1 MQLYPLKFIPI
12 LKERIWGGSKLKNEL
27 GKPAQGP
34 NIGESWE
41 VSAVPG
47 DISIVS
53 NGAYEGISLQ
63 ELIDRFPEELL
74 GSSIVSRFGAEF
86 PILIKFI
93 DAADD
98 LSIQVHPDD
107 ELARKR
113 HNSFGKTEMWYVM
126 QADPGARLLIDFNHA
141 VSAEEYQRH
150 LEDNTLLDLM
160 NKEAVDAGDTFFIN
174 AGKIHA
180 IGAGVMLA
188 EIQQTSDL
196 TYRVYDYDRR
206 DANGNARELH
216 TEEALEAIDFSAE
229 QNFRVSYPKVPNTA
243 NPMVD
248 SPYFTTN
255 YIPLNG
261 CLEQDLSGRDAFS
274 IWIVVAGSVRL
285 TTEGGSI
292 NLSKGETC
300 LMPAGINS
308 LQLEGEN
315 ASLLEVTL

>member
-1 MQLYPLKFIPI
+1 MELYPLKFKPI
-12 LKERIWGGSKLKNEL
+12 LKERIWGGTKLRDVL
-27 GKPAQGP
+27 GKPAHKN

-47 DISIVS
+47 DVSTVS
-53 NGAYEGISLQ
+53 NGSYAGESLQ
-63 ELIDRFPEELL
+63 ELIGRFPEELL
-74 GSSIVSRFGAEF
+74 GSSIVKRFGTDF

-107 ELARKR
+107 ELARER
-113 HNSFGKTEMWYVM
+113 HNSFGKTEMWHVM
-126 QADPGARLLIDFNHA
+126 HADPGSRLLIDFNRS
-141 VSAEEYQRH
+141 VSPEEYQQH

-160 NKEAVDAGDTFFIN
+160 NKEKVEPGDTYFIN

-196 TYRVYDYDRR
+196 TYRVYDFDRR

-216 TEEALEAIDFSAE
+216 TEQALAAIDFTA
-229 QNFRVSYPKVPNTA
+229 NHDFKVDYPKEPNTS
-243 NPMVD
+243 NSMVD
-248 SPYFTTN
+248 SPYFKTN
-255 YIPLNG
+255 FLPLNG
-261 CLEQDLSGRDAFS
+261 TLEQDLSAREAFT
-274 IWIVVAGSVRL
+274 IWIVVEGAVRL
-285 TTEGGSI
+285 QTQGGD
-292 NLSKGETC
+292 LELVKGETC
-300 LMPAGINS
+300 LVPAGVNS
-308 LQLEGEN
+308 LKLTGDN